1 MSKKNNKDFNELF
14 IHTKTAYH
22 NLAFAIISQ
31 SIKDFKRSPF
41 KEYYEIIK
49 SDYFENLCLLA
60 DINYFQIKSYCKKFI
75 RDYIQTHQTIT
86 LKKLQ
91 LKQQIILKLILKIIF
106 LFLYYQLLL
115 SKALFQF
122 HSEFFNKIILFKITI
137 STSRFFISYPGIPP

>member
-14 IHTKTAYH
+14 IDTKTAYH
-22 NLAFAIISQ
+22 NLSFAIISQ
-31 SIKDFKRSPF
+31 TIHDFKRSPF
-41 KEYYEIIK
+41 KEYQIIK

-75 RDYIQTHQTIT
+75 HYYIQTHQTIT

-91 LKQQIILKLILKIIF
+91 LKQQIILKLILKIIL

-122 HSEFFNKIILFKITI
+122 HSESLKKIILLKITI

>member
-1 MSKKNNKDFNELF
+1 LSKKNKKDFNELF
-14 IHTKTAYH
+14 IDTKTAYH

-41 KEYYEIIK
+41 KEYQIIK

-60 DINYFQIKSYCKKFI
+60 DINYFQIKSYCRKFI

-91 LKQQIILKLILKIIF
+91 LKQQFLLKLILKIIF

-122 HSEFFNKIILFKITI
+122 HSESFNKTILFKITI
-137 STSRFFISYPGIPP
+137 STSRFFFSYPGIPP